1 MLVLGAAFA
10 AIALVMDS
18 VWGMAAGA
26 VRDWFGRS
34 ARRLD
39 LIGGAA
45 GLTMVG
51 LGVGVAVTGRK
62 D

>member
-1 MLVLGAAFA
+1 MVVLGAVFS
-10 AIALVMDS
+10 AIALAMDS
-18 VWGMAAGA
+18 VWGVAAGA
-26 VRDWFGRS
+26 VRSWFGRS

-39 LIGGAA
+39 LVGGAA

-51 LGVGVAVTGRK
+51 LGVGVALSGRK

>member
-1 MLVLGAAFA
+1 VFA
-10 AIALVMDS
+10 VIALAMDS
-18 VWGMAAGA
+18 VWGVTAGA
-26 VRDWFGRS
+26 VRSWFARS

-39 LIGGAA
+39 LVGGVA

-51 LGVGVAVTGRK
+51 LGVGVAVSGRK